1 MATTTRTS
9 SRRQRILPARYQD
22 PPLSTTPT
30 NTTNPPRNLKRSL
43 SPDSTCPPPSSK
55 RISSSS
61 KQEAHITLTLTAYPA
76 ESTPPRITVPLDID
90 VTDTPLP
97 SWIDM
102 TADYWTLW
110 RHMYDKWSIQARFAR
125 INAVL
130 HDDTGVQVADA
141 EMDRLLSIRERLLTD
156 HPDRQDIDLRCRR
169 AVKRV
174 WQFLTRRQSYGEN
187 DADFDCL
194 RVEKEMGWDMS
205 GESVWDQIGAY
216 LMEQGYEGRIFID
229 PREYYTHF
237 SWCVE
242 DHEKHISDDTLLH
255 FYDKFAR
262 HVEKPEISRTTVDC
276 DECPTSTGPCT
287 CLDTC
292 LLCLPFVEGVVPVS
306 PLSSLPSP
314 PRTPGTQSLQSY
326 FKGKR
331 LSHPPLKRPV
341 EYTDH
346 HAINILLSFA
356 GAKPP
361 EPLRENKRGR
371 SRRRLA

>member
-1 MATTTRTS
+1 MSTTIRTS

-22 PPLSTTPT
+22 SPLSTTPT
-30 NTTNPPRNLKRSL
+30 TTINPPRNRKRSL
-43 SPDSTCPPPSSK
+43 SHDSTCPPRSSK
-55 RISSSS
+55 RRTSSS
-61 KQEAHITLTLTAYPA
+61 KQEAHITLTLTAYSA

-90 VTDTPLP
+90 VTVTPLP

-102 TADYWTLW
+102 TADYWMLW
-110 RHMYDKWSIQARFAR
+110 RHMYDKWIIQARFAR
-125 INAVL
+125 INAIL
-130 HDDTGVQVADA
+130 HDDTGIQVADA
-141 EMDRLLSIRERLLTD
+141 EMDRLLSIRERLLSD

-169 AVKRV
+169 TVKRV

-205 GESVWDQIGAY
+205 EESVWDQIGAY

-229 PREYYTHF
+229 PRAYYSHF

-242 DHEKHISDDTLLH
+242 DHGKHISDDTLFH

-262 HVEKPEISRTTVDC
+262 HVEKPEISRTTIEC
-276 DECPTSTGPCT
+276 DECSKSTGPCT

-331 LSHPPLKRPV
+331 LSHPPSKLPV

-361 EPLRENKRGR
+361 EPFRENKRGR